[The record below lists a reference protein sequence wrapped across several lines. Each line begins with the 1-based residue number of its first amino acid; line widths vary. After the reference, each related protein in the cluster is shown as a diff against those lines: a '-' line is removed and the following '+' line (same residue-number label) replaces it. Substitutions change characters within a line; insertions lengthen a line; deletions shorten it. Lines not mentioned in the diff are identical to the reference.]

1 MTAKEPPKTFNP
13 DTHGAFTLK
22 TGNGREKV
30 YPYRKQDMFLEQAKH
45 VVRCFDN
52 DEQPLVTAQDGI
64 DALKVANAV
73 LEAGRK
79 QATIKIR

>member
-1 MTAKEPPKTFNP
+1 
-13 DTHGAFTLK
+13 
-22 TGNGREKV
+22 
-30 YPYRKQDMFLEQAKH
+30 
-45 VVRCFDN
+45 

-64 DALKVANAV
+64 DALKVATAV